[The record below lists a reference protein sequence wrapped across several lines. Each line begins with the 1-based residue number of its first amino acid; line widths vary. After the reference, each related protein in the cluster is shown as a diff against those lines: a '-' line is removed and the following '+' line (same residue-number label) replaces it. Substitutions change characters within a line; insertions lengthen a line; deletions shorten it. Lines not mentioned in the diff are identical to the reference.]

1 MKEWRHPFG
10 HPAEVAYVFLDPNAD
25 TQQRTLLFDRLQT
38 VLPRMNW
45 RSHLF
50 VIGNG
55 KANDLSTYLKV
66 LEIATGFLEQNGFA
80 TLHVHVLVDMT
91 VEDAS

>member
-10 HPAEVAYVFLDPNAD
+10 HPPETAYVLLDPNAD
-25 TQQRTLLFDRLQT
+25 TQQRRLLLNWLQA

-55 KANDLSTYLKV
+55 KANDMSTYLKV
-66 LEIATGFLEQNGFA
+66 LEIATDFLESEGIPW
-80 TLHVHVLVDMT
+80 LDDVV
-91 VEDAS
+91 S